1 MTELFLNIVNR
12 SISAGW
18 LILAV
23 LVLRLLLKKAPRWV
37 HVLLWGIVAVRLLCP
52 FSMESALSL
61 VPSAE
66 TIPPEIMMDPAPTI
80 HTGFPAINSAVNPV
94 IQQSFAPEPVA
105 SANPLQI
112 WIPICACIW
121 VTGAALLLAYA
132 AISYGRLRRKVRT
145 AVLLGDN
152 LFQSEAVSSP
162 FVLGVIKPK
171 IYLPSHMD
179 SRTLEPVIAHEQAHI
194 RRKDH
199 WWKLLGF
206 LLLAIHWF
214 NPLLWLAYGLL
225 CRDIELA
232 CDETVIRELDHQQR
246 ADYSQALLACSIR
259 HRSITACPL
268 AFGEVGVK
276 ERVKSVLT
284 YRKPA
289 FWVILL
295 AVLVCLITAVCF
307 LTNPRPN
314 SIADMEVHSEIL
326 QNVKTLE
333 VASSGLQYELSF
345 FDDILEQLAKVVV
358 TNRPLSQSRA
368 EDRDRTNEI
377 ILDGRT
383 VLCFSRDCTELW
395 IDDGVKPSLT
405 YGVLNPE
412 VVQAIFHEFFSHSGQ
427 EDAISKGSKVSQW
440 VDYSDSYPDA
450 GTLETERPEFPGVTF
465 QYTPGQVTAIH
476 GSNTTVLISGMP
488 IWNVYFSDL
497 TGDGKP
503 EVCATVSFGSGLID
517 THVVVFDYANGQ
529 EYLLWDRGVSDY
541 ALHLENGRL
550 ICDKWGYPDGDI
562 TESGELILVDTSGG
576 ESWYGLAIA
585 PGSK

>member
-1 MTELFLNIVNR
+1 MTELFLNTVNR

-18 LILAV
+18 LVLAV
-23 LVLRLLLKKAPRWV
+23 LVLRVFLKKVPKWAN
-37 HVLLWGIVAVRLLCP
+37 VLLWGIVALRLLCP

-61 VPSAE
+61 IPSAE

-80 HTGFPAINSAVNPV
+80 HTGISVINSAVNPV
-94 IQQSFAPEPVA
+94 IQQSFAPAPVA

-112 WIPICACIW
+112 WIPICACVWIL
-121 VTGAALLLAYA
+121 GAGLLLAYA
-132 AISYGRLRRKVRT
+132 AISYEQLRRKVRT
-145 AVLLGDN
+145 AVLLGNN

-179 SRTLEPVIAHEQAHI
+179 SQTMDPVIAHEQAHI

-214 NPLLWLAYGLL
+214 NPLLWLVYGLL

-232 CDETVIRELDHQQR
+232 CDETVIRELDNQQR
-246 ADYSQALLACSIR
+246 ADYSQALLACSTR

-307 LTNPRPN
+307 LTNPKQTSFDI
-314 SIADMEVHSEIL
+314 SITIPAGSEAGIYFSDEEISPIRNRIHCSVGPDVGSTEIVLKPVAVHQETVSDPSAYAEPGVSVTIPAEKESWFKFGILADNLTGQDKTVHVTVSPVMVRIASESPA
-326 QNVKTLE
+326 VGP
-333 VASSGLQYELSF
+333 A
-345 FDDILEQLAKVVV
+345 AK
-358 TNRPLSQSRA
+358 
-368 EDRDRTNEI
+368 
-377 ILDGRT
+377 
-383 VLCFSRDCTELW
+383 
-395 IDDGVKPSLT
+395 
-405 YGVLNPE
+405 
-412 VVQAIFHEFFSHSGQ
+412 
-427 EDAISKGSKVSQW
+427 W
-440 VDYSDSYPDA
+440 VDYSDSYPEA
-450 GTLETERPEFPGVTF
+450 GTLETERPEFPGVIF
-465 QYTPGQVTAIH
+465 QYTSGQVTAIH
-476 GSNTTVLISGMP
+476 GSSTTVLVSGMS

-529 EYLLWDRGVSDY
+529 EYLLWDRGVSEY

-550 ICDKWGYPDGDI
+550 ICDKWGYPDGEI

>member
-18 LILAV
+18 LVLAV
-23 LVLRLLLKKAPRWV
+23 LLLRLLLKKAPKWAN
-37 HVLLWGIVAVRLLCP
+37 VLLWGIVAVRLLCP

-61 VPSAE
+61 IPSAE
-66 TIPPEIMMDPAPTI
+66 TIPSGIMLDPTPTVR
-80 HTGFPAINSAVNPV
+80 TGIPAINSAVNPV
-94 IQQSFAPEPVA
+94 IQQSLAPAPFA

-112 WIPICACIW
+112 WIPICAGIW
-121 VTGAALLLAYA
+121 VIGAALLLAYA
-132 AISYGRLRRKVRT
+132 AISYLRLRRNVRT

-152 LFQSEAVSSP
+152 LFRCESVPSP

-171 IYLPSHMD
+171 IYLPLHLDAMA
-179 SRTLEPVIAHEQAHI
+179 LKPVIAHEQAHI

-206 LLLAIHWF
+206 LLLVIHWF

-232 CDETVIRELDHQQR
+232 CDETVIRELDNQQR
-246 ADYSQALLACSIR
+246 ADYSQALLACSTR
-259 HRSITACPL
+259 HRSIAACPL

-295 AVLVCLITAVCF
+295 AVVVCLITAVCF
-307 LTNPRPN
+307 LTNPKQTSFDI
-314 SIADMEVHSEIL
+314 SITIPAGSESGIYFSDEEISPIRNRIHCSVGSDVGSTELVLQPVEDHQAPVSGTSAPAEPGVSVTIPAEKEAWFKFGIL
-326 QNVKTLE
+326 AENLTEQDKT
-333 VASSGLQYELSF
+333 VYVTVSP
-345 FDDILEQLAKVVV
+345 VVV
-358 TNRPLSQSRA
+358 RIASETPA
-368 EDRDRTNEI
+368 EA
-377 ILDGRT
+377 
-383 VLCFSRDCTELW
+383 
-395 IDDGVKPSLT
+395 
-405 YGVLNPE
+405 
-412 VVQAIFHEFFSHSGQ
+412 QAAE
-427 EDAISKGSKVSQW
+427 W
-440 VDYSDSYPDA
+440 VNYSDSYPEA

-465 QYTPGQVTAIH
+465 QYTSGQVTAIN

-503 EVCATVSFGSGLID
+503 EICATVSFGSGLID

-529 EYLLWDRGVSDY
+529 EYLLWDRGESEY

-550 ICDKWGYPDGDI
+550 ICDKRGYPDGEI
-562 TESGELILVDTSGG
+562 TESGELILVDTSSG

>member
-1 MTELFLNIVNR
+1 MTGLFLNIVNR

-18 LILAV
+18 LVLAV
-23 LVLRLLLKKAPRWV
+23 LVLRILLKKAPKWAN
-37 HVLLWGIVAVRLLCP
+37 VLLWGIVAARLLCP
-52 FSMESALSL
+52 FSFESALSL
-61 VPSAE
+61 IPSAE
-66 TIPPEIMMDPAPTI
+66 TIPPEIMMVPSPTI
-80 HTGFPAINSAVNPV
+80 HTGISAINSAVNPV
-94 IQQSFAPEPVA
+94 ILQTFTPAPAA

-112 WIPICACIW
+112 WIPICSGIW
-121 VTGAALLLAYA
+121 LIGAVLLLAYA
-132 AISYGRLRRKVRT
+132 AISYGRLRRKVHT

-162 FVLGVIKPK
+162 FVLGILKPK
-171 IYLPSHMD
+171 IYLPFHMD
-179 SRTLEPVIAHEQAHI
+179 AMALNPVIAHEQAHI

-232 CDETVIRELDHQQR
+232 CDETVIRKLGNQQR
-246 ADYSQALLACSIR
+246 ADYSQALLACSVS
-259 HRSITACPL
+259 HRSIAACPL

-284 YRKPA
+284 YKKPA
-289 FWVILL
+289 RWIIAAAIAACSVI
-295 AVLVCLITAVCF
+295 AVCF
-307 LTNPRPN
+307 LTNPRPS

-326 QNVKTLE
+326 QNVTTLE

-345 FDDILEQLAKVVV
+345 FDDILEQLAKLAI

-383 VLCFSRDCTELW
+383 VLCFNRDCTELW

-427 EDAISKGSKVSQW
+427 KVTQW
-440 VDYSDSYPDA
+440 VDYSDSYPEA
-450 GTLETERPEFPGVTF
+450 GTLETERPEFPGVIF
-465 QYTPGQVTAIH
+465 QYTPGQVTAID
-476 GSNTTVLISGMP
+476 GSNTTVLVSGML

-503 EVCATVSFGSGLID
+503 EICATISFGSGLIT

-529 EYLLWDRGVSDY
+529 EYLLWDRGVSEY

-550 ICDKWGYPDGDI
+550 ICDKWGYPDGEI
-562 TESGELILVDTSGG
+562 TESGELMLVDTGEGG
-576 ESWYGLAIA
+576 YGLSII
-585 PGSK
+585 PEG